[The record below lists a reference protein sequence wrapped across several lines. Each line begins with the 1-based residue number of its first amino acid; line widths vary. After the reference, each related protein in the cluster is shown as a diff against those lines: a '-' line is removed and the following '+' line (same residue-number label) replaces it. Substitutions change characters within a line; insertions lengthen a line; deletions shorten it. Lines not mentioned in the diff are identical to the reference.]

1 MTSSKPQAPL
11 RRFLTISAPLCALA
25 LASCATASQGVPI
38 PVPPNL
44 AEPCKGFAGPMATV
58 GDLAAFV
65 LRQEAAV
72 QACEVKRSSLVD
84 LIGAANKAAKPP
96 SLIDRLRGKR

>member
-1 MTSSKPQAPL
+1 MS
-11 RRFLTISAPLCALA
+11 
-25 LASCATASQGVPI
+25 I

-44 AEPCKGFAGPMATV
+44 AEACVGYSGPMQTV
-58 GDLAAFV
+58 GDLAAFA

-84 LIGAANKAAKPP
+84 LIGASNRAAKPP